1 MGLIARRVEADGI
14 PTTSLTSALSITRSV
29 NPPRAVFLDYPLG
42 HTAGKAKD
50 PALQREIVAAAL
62 VAVDELD
69 QPGAVKMLPYRWSRD
84 DDWKRET
91 MLNGDTRSHRSS
103 SPEYQCEAD
112 RALAV
117 AAGDCPTC
125 VFL

>member
-29 NPPRAVFLDYPLG
+29 DPPRAVFLDYPLG

-50 PALQREIVAAAL
+50 PELQREIVAAAL
-62 VAVDELD
+62 AAVHELER
-69 QPGAVKMLPYRWSRD
+69 PGAVKMLPYHWSRD
-84 DDWKRET
+84 DEWKRET
-91 MLNGDTRSHRSS
+91 MLGGDTRSHRSS

-112 RALAV
+112 RALAA
-117 AAGDCPTC
+117 AAGGCPTC

>member
-29 NPPRAVFLDYPLG
+29 NPPRAAFLDYPLG

-50 PALQREIVAAAL
+50 TALQREIVAAAL
-62 VAVDELD
+62 ATVDELE
-69 QPGAVKMLPYRWSRD
+69 QPGAVKMLPHHWSRD
-84 DDWKRET
+84 DDWKREA

-112 RALAV
+112 RALAA

-125 VFL
+125 IFL

>member
-29 NPPRAVFLDYPLG
+29 DPPRAVFLDYPLG

-50 PALQREIVAAAL
+50 PELQREIVAAAL
-62 VAVDELD
+62 AAVDELER
-69 QPGAVKMLPYRWSRD
+69 PGAVKMLPYHWSRD

-91 MLNGDTRSHRSS
+91 MLGGDTRSQRSS
-103 SPEYQCEAD
+103 SPAYQCETD
-112 RALAV
+112 RALAA
-117 AAGDCPTC
+117 AAGDCP
-125 VFL
+125 

>member
-50 PALQREIVAAAL
+50 PALQRDIVVAAL
-62 VAVDELD
+62 GAVDELD
-69 QPGAVKMLPYRWSRD
+69 RPGAVKMLPYRWSRD

-103 SPEYQCEAD
+103 SPEYQYEAD
-112 RALAV
+112 RALAA

-125 VFL
+125 IFL

>member
-29 NPPRAVFLDYPLG
+29 DPPRAVFLDYPLG

-50 PALQREIVAAAL
+50 PELQREIVAAAFE
-62 VAVDELD
+62 AVDELER
-69 QPGAVKMLPYRWSRD
+69 PGAVKMLPYHWSRD

-91 MLNGDTRSHRSS
+91 MLGGDTRSHRSS
-103 SPEYQCEAD
+103 SPAYQCEAD
-112 RALAV
+112 RALAA

>member
-1 MGLIARRVEADGI
+1 M

-42 HTAGKAKD
+42 RTAGKAKD
-50 PALQREIVAAAL
+50 PRLQREIVAAAL
-62 VAVDELD
+62 AAAEELKR
-69 QPGAVKMLPYRWSRD
+69 PGAVKMLPYRWSRD

-91 MLNGDTRSHRSS
+91 MLDGDARRHRSS

-112 RALAV
+112 RVL
-117 AAGDCPTC
+117 AAGARDCPTC
-125 VFL
+125 ISP

>member
-50 PALQREIVAAAL
+50 PALQRKIVAAAL
-62 VAVDELD
+62 AAVGELE
-69 QPGAVKMLPYRWSRD
+69 QPGAVKMLPYRWSDD

-112 RALAV
+112 RALAA

>member
-29 NPPRAVFLDYPLG
+29 DPPRAVFLDYPLG

-50 PALQREIVAAAL
+50 PELQREIVAAAL
-62 VAVDELD
+62 AAVHELER
-69 QPGAVKMLPYRWSRD
+69 PGAVKMLPYRWSRD

-91 MLNGDTRSHRSS
+91 MLGGDTRSHRSS

-112 RALAV
+112 RALAA
-117 AAGDCPTC
+117 AAGDCATC

>member
-29 NPPRAVFLDYPLG
+29 NPPRAAFLDYPLG

-62 VAVDELD
+62 ATVDELE
-69 QPGAVKMLPYRWSRD
+69 QPGAVKMLPHRWSRD
-84 DDWKRET
+84 DDWKLEA

-112 RALAV
+112 RALA
-117 AAGDCPTC
+117 AAARDCPTC
-125 VFL
+125 IFL

>member
-29 NPPRAVFLDYPLG
+29 DPPRAVFLDYPLG
-42 HTAGKAKD
+42 HTAGKPKD
-50 PALQREIVAAAL
+50 PELQREIVAAAL
-62 VAVDELD
+62 AAVDELER
-69 QPGAVKMLPYRWSRD
+69 PGAVKMLPYHWSRD
-84 DDWKRET
+84 DDWKRDT
-91 MLNGDTRSHRSS
+91 MLGADTRSHRSS

-112 RALAV
+112 RALAA
-117 AAGDCPTC
+117 AAGHCPTC

>member
-29 NPPRAVFLDYPLG
+29 DPPRAVFLDYPLG

-50 PALQREIVAAAL
+50 PELQREIVAAAL
-62 VAVDELD
+62 AAVDELER
-69 QPGAVKMLPYRWSRD
+69 PGAVKMLPYHWSRD

-91 MLNGDTRSHRSS
+91 MLGGDTRSHRSS
-103 SPEYQCEAD
+103 SPAYQCEAD
-112 RALAV
+112 RALAA

>member
-29 NPPRAVFLDYPLG
+29 DPPRAVFLDYPLG

-50 PALQREIVAAAL
+50 PELQREIVAAAL
-62 VAVDELD
+62 AAVDELD
-69 QPGAVKMLPYRWSRD
+69 RPGAVKMLPYHWSRD

-91 MLNGDTRSHRSS
+91 MLGGDTRSHRSS
-103 SPEYQCEAD
+103 SPAYQCEAD
-112 RALAV
+112 RALAA

>member
-29 NPPRAVFLDYPLG
+29 DPPRAVFLDYPLG

-50 PALQREIVAAAL
+50 PELQREIVAAAL
-62 VAVDELD
+62 AAVDELER
-69 QPGAVKMLPYRWSRD
+69 PGAVKMLPYRWSRD

-91 MLNGDTRSHRSS
+91 MLGGDTRSHRSS
-103 SPEYQCEAD
+103 SPAYQCEAD
-112 RALAV
+112 RTLAA

>member
-50 PALQREIVAAAL
+50 PMLQRQIVAAAL
-62 VAVDELD
+62 AAVDELE
-69 QPGAVKMLPYRWSRD
+69 QPGAVKMLPQRWSDD

-103 SPEYQCEAD
+103 DPEYQSEAD
-112 RALAV
+112 RALAA

-125 VFL
+125 VFP

>member
-14 PTTSLTSALSITRSV
+14 PTTSLTSALSITRSA

-50 PALQREIVAAAL
+50 PALQRDIVVAAL
-62 VAVDELD
+62 GAVDELD
-69 QPGAVKMLPYRWSRD
+69 RPGAVKMLPYRWSRD

-91 MLNGDTRSHRSS
+91 MLNGDTRSHRSN
-103 SPEYQCEAD
+103 SPEYQHEAD
-112 RALAV
+112 RALAA

-125 VFL
+125 IFL